1 MTDVIAAPAPP
12 AAEPAPAPAWAVP
25 SSLSPSR
32 VSSFT
37 SCPMQFRF
45 SSVQRLPEPPGV
57 AATRGT
63 VVHRALE
70 RLHVRPAAERGA
82 EALRADLDAA
92 LAEYAEHPDVVGL
105 RLDDEG
111 RARFEAD
118 CRALAERYLDMEDPR
133 RVRSIGLELRMA
145 ARVGS
150 LELRGVIDRL
160 ELDDDGELVVTD
172 YKTGRAPSGRFEQR
186 SLAGVH
192 FYSFLC
198 EAVLGRR
205 PARIRLMY
213 LSSGETIE
221 TVPSAQS
228 VRFITTRTAA
238 VWKAVER
245 ACETGDFRPS
255 TSRLCDHCGFRA
267 WCPAFDGDPDLAATE
282 AVEAYERLLAG
293 GAGEVTDDDARL
305 DEPAGRAGVHVVGE
319 APAS

>member
-1 MTDVIAAPAPP
+1 MTDLVDAPAAPVASTEAAADAASAPSVG
-12 AAEPAPAPAWAVP
+12 AASPAWPIP

-57 AATRGT
+57 ATTRGT

-70 RLHVRPAAERGA
+70 LLFVLPRHERTPS
-82 EALRADLDAA
+82 ALDRCLT
-92 LAEYAEHPDVVGL
+92 LAMQEHEHHPDYVGL
-105 RLDDEG
+105 LLDDVG
-111 RARFEAD
+111 RAEFDAG
-118 CRALAERYLDMEDPR
+118 CRALIERYFDMEDPTT
-133 RVRSIGLELRMA
+133 VRDIGLEVRMA
-145 ARVGS
+145 ADVGS
-150 LELRGVIDRL
+150 LQLRGIIDRL

-172 YKTGRAPSGRFEQR
+172 YKTGRAPSGRYEQK

-213 LSSGETIE
+213 LASGETIE

-245 ACETGDFRPS
+245 ACTTGDFRPN
-255 TSRLCDHCGFRA
+255 TSRLCDWCSFRA
-267 WCPAFDGDPDLAATE
+267 WCPAFDGDPDLAAAE
-282 AVEAYERLLAG
+282 AAAAYAELV
-293 GAGEVTDDDARL
+293 GAGADAAVR
-305 DEPAGRAGVHVVGE
+305 
-319 APAS
+319 S